1 MCWPRLG
8 SRACQSSWPT
18 WRPSSCYQKVR
29 AETAETDDATLLTA
43 PDRLMSSS
51 HCWFIHHHTSHA
63 AFQPSTWKLWQK
75 TRDDSLFKQTQKS
88 VCLVTGLALDM
99 RVWESRFVEKNIKKR
114 PPCHTPDPIQKLA
127 SGSLTTAA
135 FLLLAIQFWTFLY
148 ISSLCRFA
156 FDQTWTKRV
165 LRFHGRVRAKPG
177 RPRGWK
183 FPDEVEGS
191 PNISSDLLPR
201 NW

>member
-29 AETAETDDATLLTA
+29 SETTETDDTTLLTA
-43 PDRLMSSS
+43 PDRLMSSN
-51 HCWFIHHHTSHA
+51 HCWFHTSSYLTCRISA
-63 AFQPSTWKLWQK
+63 INMWKLWQK
-75 TRDDSLFKQTQKS
+75 AHDDSIFKRTQKS
-88 VCLVTGLALDM
+88 ACLVTGLTLDM
-99 RVWESRFVEKNIKKR
+99 RVWESRFDEKNIKNDR
-114 PPCHTPDPIQKLA
+114 PNSKVGKWQSNNCSISVACYTILN
-127 SGSLTTAA
+127 
-135 FLLLAIQFWTFLY
+135 
-148 ISSLCRFA
+148 ISSLCRVA